1 MMGGYAVHQDSL
13 REEPTRKG
21 VSPHPQ
27 KTNAKLKY
35 TDETQRFCHR
45 FAHDGVHRFSTP
57 TLGQGSDERAR
68 QQEKPYAVEIRQGIN
83 AISRTLRWVV
93 EG

>member
-1 MMGGYAVHQDSL
+1 MNPLGTAFL
-13 REEPTRKG
+13 RIHK
-21 VSPHPQ
+21 
-27 KTNAKLKY
+27 KTLNQKY
-35 TDETQRFCHR
+35 TGETQRFCQR

-68 QQEKPYAVEIRQGIN
+68 QQEKPCVVEIRQGIN
-83 AISRTLRWVV
+83 AISRTPPWVA